1 MYLVYNMNQ
10 IRQSFNESK
19 KSIVSYKKDQNS
31 YSTVLC
37 RFERSF
43 VSLIIIGFPYIFEV
57 LLINLMSFENEEI

>member
-1 MYLVYNMNQ
+1 MDQ
-10 IRQSFNESK
+10 IRQLFNEFK
-19 KSIVSYKKDQNS
+19 KSIVYYKKDQN
-31 YSTVLC
+31 

>member
-1 MYLVYNMNQ
+1 MYLVYNIDQ
-10 IRQSFNESK
+10 IRQLFNESK
-19 KSIVSYKKDQNS
+19 KSIVSYKKDQN
-31 YSTVLC
+31 